1 MSLNASRRWGPL
13 SASSKARPN
22 PVEPRTLGSTH
33 AYPCERKK
41 AVVADQRI
49 RELYAGPPWY
59 ETITGSL
66 PERAWAQAG
75 PSTFAQP
82 LLQLRRVIL
91 CQTRELGRLAAPRRA
106 GDAVSPRRAS
116 I

>member
-1 MSLNASRRWGPL
+1 MIRRFGSAHGCEATHRPVVSMSLNASRRWGPL

-75 PSTFAQP
+75 PSTF
-82 LLQLRRVIL
+82 
-91 CQTRELGRLAAPRRA
+91 
-106 GDAVSPRRAS
+106 
-116 I
+116 